1 MVHTRPFEY
10 EQDEAFIWELYGST
24 RTEEMALWG
33 WSEADKLAF
42 LQSQFI
48 MQQKSYQMQFPA
60 QKHQIIL
67 RSEQPIGRM
76 ITDAS
81 GDALH
86 LVDISLLPAY
96 RGQGVGSGMIGD
108 LQKEAQAFQ
117 LPIRLHVVQGNPAFR
132 LYQRLHFIVTDST
145 GLYIQMEWQPRLQK

>member
-10 EQDEAFIWELYGST
+10 EQDEFFIWELYCST
-24 RTEEMALWG
+24 RTEEMAHWG
-33 WSEADKLAF
+33 WSESDKLAF
-42 LQSQFI
+42 LQSQHA

-60 QKHQIIL
+60 QNHQIIL
-67 RSEQPIGRM
+67 QAEQSIGRM

-86 LVDISLLPAY
+86 LVDISLLAAY
-96 RGQGVGSGMIGD
+96 RGRGVGSGIIGN

-117 LPIRLHVVQGNPAFR
+117 LPIRLRVLQGNPAFR
-132 LYQRLHFIVTDST
+132 LYERLHFIVTDAT
-145 GLYIQMEWQPRLQK
+145 GLYIQMEWNPLLQK

>member
-10 EQDEAFIWELYGST
+10 EQDEAFIWELYCST

-33 WSEADKLAF
+33 WSESDKLAF

-60 QKHQIIL
+60 QNHQIIL
-67 RSEQPIGRM
+67 RSGQPIGRL

-96 RGQGVGSGMIGD
+96 RGQGVGSGIMGA
-108 LQKEAQAFQ
+108 LQKEAEALK
-117 LPIRLHVVQGNPAFR
+117 LPVRLRVLQGNPAFR
-132 LYQRLHFIVTDST
+132 LYERLHFIVTDST
-145 GLYIQMEWQPRLQK
+145 GLYIQMEWQSLLQK